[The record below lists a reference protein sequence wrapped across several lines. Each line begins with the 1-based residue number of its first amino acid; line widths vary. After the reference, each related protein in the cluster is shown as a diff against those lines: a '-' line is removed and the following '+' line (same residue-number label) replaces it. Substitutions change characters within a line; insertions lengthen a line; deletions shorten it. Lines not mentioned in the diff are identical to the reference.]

1 MKALAD
7 LCRKIIG
14 LERTADKLF
23 VEILKDS
30 NVQAQIIDFNLEQM
44 YEGGIDSEGNS
55 LGQYA
60 QITVSYWKPLARTL
74 GNDGRTDHITLKD
87 TGEFYKSFKI
97 KLENDG
103 FRITAN
109 AIKEDTDLAQIYPK
123 VIGLSKES
131 KAMVSELITPYFI
144 ESIRAQILG

>member
-7 LCRKIIG
+7 LLKRIIG
-14 LERTADKLF
+14 IEKKADKFF

-30 NVQAQIIDFNLEQM
+30 NVQAQIIDLNLEQM

-60 QITVSYWKPLARTL
+60 QITVSYWKPLARSL
-74 GNDGRTDHITLKD
+74 GNDGRKDHITLKD
-87 TGEFYKSFKI
+87 TGEFYKSFRI

>member
-14 LERTADKLF
+14 LESKADRLF

-44 YEGGIDSEGNS
+44 YEGGIDSEGRS

-60 QITVSYWKPLARTL
+60 QITVSY
-74 GNDGRTDHITLKD
+74 
-87 TGEFYKSFKI
+87 
-97 KLENDG
+97 
-103 FRITAN
+103 
-109 AIKEDTDLAQIYPK
+109 
-123 VIGLSKES
+123 
-131 KAMVSELITPYFI
+131 
-144 ESIRAQILG
+144 